1 MKTRGSFG
9 SRFAGLTFQEGSSL
23 LHRLHSMVKVVLL
36 LSFSVTVFAVPSL
49 WGMLLLLILQLVSY
63 QAAGLGF
70 GFYLGKLRYMLLFGL
85 FMMLAQALWV
95 KQGVLLWSLEVGVFS
110 LTLWSEGLV
119 SGLRMALRFINVIG
133 ASYLFVS
140 VTNPNRM
147 AYALMQAGLPYRG
160 GFMLITALRFIP
172 LFHLELAQIRSAQMA
187 KGIDLEGLSPG
198 KLVKSVRYLLVP
210 LVVSV
215 LGRVDTLTVSMESRA
230 FGLYENRTYREDQ
243 PLTRLDQWS
252 LAVIPLMFGFF
263 VFYQRLKG

>member
-1 MKTRGSFG
+1 MKTRKTLESA
-9 SRFAGLTFQEGSSL
+9 FAGLTYQEGGSL
-23 LHRLHSMVKVVLL
+23 LHQLHPIVKVVLL
-36 LSFSVTVFAVPSL
+36 LSFSAAVFTVPSL
-49 WGMLLLLILQLVSY
+49 SGMLLLLAFQLLGY

-70 GFYLGKLRYMLLFGL
+70 GFYLSKLRYILIFGL
-85 FMMLAQALWV
+85 IMLLAQALWV
-95 KQGVLLWSLEVGVFS
+95 KQGVQLWSLEVGVLS

-119 SGLRMALRFINVIG
+119 SGLQMALRFINVIG
-133 ASYLFVS
+133 ASYLFVA

-172 LFHLELAQIRSAQMA
+172 LFHLELAQIKSAQMA

-252 LAVIPLMFGFF
+252 LAMIPLVFGFF